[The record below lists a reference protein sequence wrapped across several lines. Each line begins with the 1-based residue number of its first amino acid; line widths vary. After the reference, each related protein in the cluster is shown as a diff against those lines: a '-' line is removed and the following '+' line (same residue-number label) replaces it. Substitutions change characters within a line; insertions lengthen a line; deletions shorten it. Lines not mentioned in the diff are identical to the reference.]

1 MKQETQFSL
10 FRALTTSKPSG
21 TVTLAEVH
29 RLITTD
35 ATLKENTEKFRYF
48 KQQGFDADAD
58 KIKRS
63 RCLAF
68 TPAVLFD
75 GNRGKKNIVAY
86 TQYSLVDIDG
96 NRRWLPF
103 EVENIL
109 SPYDHPLPYEGLYSQ
124 VMHLWQSG
132 FAYWFDQEEIRSL
145 AKHVSRFEAPNVEE
159 DQIRKHFRIPNPGE
173 AYEVYSVADVLS
185 VINMELK
192 VQLSATKVGMLLN
205 KLGFKSVRTYKYRGY
220 KVCRYNLE
228 EISNNRKEKVND
240 AEGQSLPF

>member
-10 FRALTTSKPSG
+10 FRELTTSKPSG
-21 TVTLAEVH
+21 TVTLAEVY

-86 TQYSLVDIDG
+86 TQCSLVDIDG
-96 NRRWLPF
+96 
-103 EVENIL
+103 
-109 SPYDHPLPYEGLYSQ
+109 
-124 VMHLWQSG
+124 
-132 FAYWFDQEEIRSL
+132 
-145 AKHVSRFEAPNVEE
+145 
-159 DQIRKHFRIPNPGE
+159 
-173 AYEVYSVADVLS
+173 
-185 VINMELK
+185 
-192 VQLSATKVGMLLN
+192 
-205 KLGFKSVRTYKYRGY
+205 
-220 KVCRYNLE
+220 LE
-228 EISNNRKEKVND
+228 EEQ
-240 AEGQSLPF
+240 AERLVQRPPTGARLGIRVGVPPLQGLLLWAARVAGRR